1 LKVLVKSEKANP
13 KEKLVGDEMADQEL
27 QSAVRALQLGNKLR
41 ELREKKRYTLQ
52 ELSLK
57 TGLSKALLSQI
68 ENNRVIPPIATLLR
82 LAKALE
88 VSLSYFFQDE
98 VKGKSVYV
106 TRANERLRVDRRQ
119 HHKEGEVNYI
129 YEALETQKHDK
140 HMEPFYVEFPPMD
153 VGEMMFTSHEGEE
166 FVYVLEGT
174 IEFRTAN
181 ATIIL
186 NPGDSLY
193 FDASQGHAFRSLD
206 KNTSKAVI
214 VVWNKP

>member
-1 LKVLVKSEKANP
+1 
-13 KEKLVGDEMADQEL
+13 MTDQEL
-27 QSAVRALQLGNKLR
+27 QIAVKALQIGNKIR

-82 LAKALE
+82 LAKALD
-88 VSLSYFFQDE
+88 VSLSYFFQEE
-98 VKGKSVYV
+98 VKGQSVYV

-140 HMEPFYVEFPPMD
+140 HMEPFYVEFPPMS
-153 VGEMMFTSHEGEE
+153 VEEMVFTSHEGEE
-166 FVYVLEGT
+166 FVYVLDGS

-181 ATIIL
+181 SIVIL

-193 FDASQGHAFRSLD
+193 FDAAQGHAFRSLTED
-206 KNTSKAVI
+206 TSKAVI

>member
-1 LKVLVKSEKANP
+1 
-13 KEKLVGDEMADQEL
+13 MTDQEL
-27 QSAVRALQLGNKLR
+27 QIAVKALQIGNKIR

-82 LAKALE
+82 LAKALD
-88 VSLSYFFQDE
+88 VSLSYFFQEE
-98 VKGKSVYV
+98 VKGQSVYV

-140 HMEPFYVEFPPMD
+140 HMEPFYVEFPPMS
-153 VGEMMFTSHEGEE
+153 VEEMVFTSHEGEE
-166 FVYVLEGT
+166 FVYVLDGS

-181 ATIIL
+181 SIIVL

-193 FDASQGHAFRSLD
+193 FDAAQGHAFRSLTED
-206 KNTSKAVI
+206 ISKAVI
-214 VVWNKP
+214 VVWNRP

>member
-1 LKVLVKSEKANP
+1 MS
-13 KEKLVGDEMADQEL
+13 DQEL
-27 QSAVRALQLGNKLR
+27 QTAVRALQIGNKIR

-52 ELSLK
+52 ELSSK

-82 LAKALE
+82 LAKALD

-98 VKGKSVYV
+98 VRGQSVYV

-119 HHKEGEVNYI
+119 HHKEGEVNYV
-129 YEALETQKHDK
+129 YEALETKKHDK
-140 HMEPFYVEFPPMD
+140 HMEPFYVEFPFMD
-153 VGEMMFTSHEGEE
+153 VEEMVFTSHEGEE
-166 FVYVLEGT
+166 FVYVLGGT

-181 ATIIL
+181 TVIIL
-186 NPGDSLY
+186 STGDSLY
-193 FDASQGHAFRSLD
+193 FDASQGHAFRSVD
-206 KNTSKAVI
+206 ENTAKAVI